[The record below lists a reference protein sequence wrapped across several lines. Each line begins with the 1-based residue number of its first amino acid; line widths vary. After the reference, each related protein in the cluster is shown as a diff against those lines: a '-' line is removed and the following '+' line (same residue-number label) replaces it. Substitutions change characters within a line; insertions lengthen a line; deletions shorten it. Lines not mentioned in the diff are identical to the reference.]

1 MKRSLLYTGVVL
13 LGASLLWA
21 MNADTPQKAVE
32 LFKRAADTD
41 KLADMARLLTEVD
54 GSGPLKE
61 ANLQKTMKSIE
72 GLQQMWKGVAFEYS
86 EPVTLENGTV
96 QINVTAA
103 ALSQQI
109 RFVLKKF
116 GESWYI
122 LDIEIYVR

>member
-41 KLADMARLLTEVD
+41 ELADMARLLTEVD
-54 GSGPLKE
+54 GSAPLKE

>member
-1 MKRSLLYTGVVL
+1 
-13 LGASLLWA
+13 